1 MSIDDPHLAVGAYV
15 LHALPPAEEAAFE
28 NHLAGCASCRR
39 EADRLAPTTALLV
52 AAESLTPPADLRRRV
67 LAEIACVRPDRPS
80 PGALRR
86 PRLPQQRLRLTVA
99 ACLAAAVA
107 LGGVAAW
114 QHSGADIARLQLAEV
129 RSGTA
134 ALADVLAAP
143 DGTIKAED
151 LSDGATASVIA
162 SRSHGRAALIASGL
176 PSLTEDKVY
185 ELWYVESGRY
195 RPAGLLPAAGGR
207 QSHILEGPL
216 KEATAVCITVEPVGG
231 SAQPTTDPM
240 ACIRVPA

>member
-1 MSIDDPHLAVGAYV
+1 MSIDDPHLAIGAYV
-15 LHALPPAEEAAFE
+15 LHALPDAEEAAFE

-39 EADRLAPTTALLV
+39 EADRLTPTTALLV

-67 LAEIACVRPDRPS
+67 LAEIACVRQDRPS
-80 PGALRR
+80 PGAPRRLRV
-86 PRLPQQRLRLTVA
+86 PQQRLRFAVT

-143 DGTIKAED
+143 DGTISTED
-151 LSDGATASVIA
+151 LSDGATASVVA
-162 SRSHGRAALIASGL
+162 SRSQGRAALIASGL
-176 PSLTEDKVY
+176 PSLTGGKVY
-185 ELWYVESGRY
+185 ELWYAESGRY

-207 QSHILEGPL
+207 QSDILVGPL